1 MTLSRFASAAAL
13 AAALA
18 APASAQA
25 PAAPDPY
32 VLDFIDRA
40 RAALDAA
47 AASAAYAQSAPDGF
61 QPALLGVAGK
71 RLEPLPLALTTVET
85 LIADVSLV
93 TPASAFV
100 PPAAP
105 AAPAVAAPA
114 VEGPAVE
121 AVASPT
127 FQARVVE
134 EPALVEDPVQFRRGA
149 PPVRMELVQSRRQVV
164 LLPGVAAREAQE
176 APTARPEAAPLDG
189 QSRVVTS
196 RAAVLIGEGGRREV
210 VYLSA
215 RPAAL
220 DLGAE
225 TDCGPG
231 ALESGRRLR
240 GTGVTSLRRG
250 MRGDAVEAA
259 QTLLCLAGYPEAGEA
274 GVFDA
279 GMDAAVRAFQADHDG
294 LAVDGALGPR
304 TRRALDAAVQARHGG

>member
-18 APASAQA
+18 APAAAQA

-47 AASAAYAQSAPDGF
+47 AARAAYMQSAPDAF

-85 LIADVSLV
+85 LTADVALV

-105 AAPAVAAPA
+105 AASAVLT

-121 AVASPT
+121 AVTTPT

-134 EPALVEDPVQFRRGA
+134 EPALVEDPVQFRHGA

-164 LLPGVAAREAQE
+164 LLPGVGAREAQE
-176 APTARPEAAPLDG
+176 APTARPATAPLDD

-259 QTLLCLAGYPEAGEA
+259 QTLLCLAGYPEAGAA

-279 GMDAAVRAFQADHDG
+279 DMDAAVRAFQADHDG